1 MSSPKP
7 PPKPE
12 STVPHTVRNT
22 IPLPSSTGNPNSI
35 AAQYARAKA
44 LQDARD
50 QKDREKVAG
59 LLKDAGLGDGTAGGG
74 VLGKKKS
81 VVERLSE
88 RKVVRWK
95 GEWSWVAA
103 FFCWVF
109 FIHASGIY
117 FFTKG
122 FLLTRLVLE
131 EKSSCP
137 SPPIAP
143 HNTFKGSGTPEAGC
157 WHPKTFEKAVV
168 IVIDALRYDFTIP
181 FANTTET
188 GPAQAFHNSLPFL
201 YETAVK
207 EPQNAFLLPFIA
219 DPPTTTLVRIKG
231 LTTGTLP
238 TFVEMGSNFGGE
250 AITEDNL
257 LMQLKDAGRRIVHL
271 GDDTWTAL
279 FPGYFEEGIS
289 RAYPSFDVWDLHT
302 LDNGVNEHIMPLLGK
317 EKKGAWDVMIAH
329 YLGVD
334 HAGHR
339 YGPNHPAMT
348 AKLAQMDGVLREVV
362 QRLDDD
368 TLLVVMGDHGMDG
381 KGDHGGES
389 DDEVQAALWMYS
401 KKGIFGRT
409 DPAFV
414 TPPENAK
421 IRPVNQIDLVPTL
434 ALLLGLPIPFSN
446 LGKPI
451 EEAFAG
457 KKGDAWENL
466 AAIARMTAA
475 GIKRYQAAYWQARGI
490 DESTLEGSPH
500 TLWETAETAL
510 AGAGKQHWKEGYMAF
525 SAFQAETLRICRSLW
540 ARFDVP
546 SMGLGIAI
554 LVGGVLALILFA
566 NSNADNGDAIDDP
579 ELDRKELQLELDAF
593 AKDSTFNDQDETTSR
608 TLVRGALLGTLLGA
622 AGGPAIFL
630 SVKPESLPNFILGVC
645 AVSGLVGVLYQE
657 MRRRMAFTS
666 PFPTTFWGWL
676 AVVFTVTQSIGFAS
690 NSYTIWED
698 SILLFFISTFGV
710 AAAVSSLRL
719 ENVPDRTLAVYHSVL
734 FVALGWAASFSKLC
748 REEQMPYC
756 RSTYY
761 ASSTSST
768 SAPWQLAI
776 PFLIAIILPS
786 IIKSYYTGSRSF
798 EGFAPAWISWV
809 FRGLLILSA
818 LFWTLDAADDG
829 EWLSSYI
836 PEGRLKSIRVPIAQT
851 IFAIALGVGCPAFL
865 YAPPCV
871 SISTTAAPSSPNA
884 QMTNSSGATV
894 TILGFANTHGTR
906 YCLLLINF
914 LLILLLVQKPMG
926 AGALSLMA
934 WQILSLVEIL
944 DLNAL
949 TSSPIGPIMLALLG
963 SFHFFKTGH
972 QATLSS
978 IQWESAFIPL
988 HSLVYPYSPILVG
1001 LNTYGAQI
1009 LAVIAVPLVVLWKQ
1023 KPRKTGI
1030 LRSVVA
1036 ALAWHLAYYAVIG
1049 LATTMWAGHLR
1060 RHLMLYRIFSPKFMS
1075 AAFVLLIVDVV
1086 GVVVALVGVRIN
1098 TVGVAEV
1105 FGWG

>member
-1 MSSPKP
+1 MSSSPKLP
-7 PPKPE
+7 PPQIA
-12 STVPHTVRNT
+12 RNT
-22 IPLPSSTGNPNSI
+22 IPKASSTGNPNSI

-50 QKDREKVAG
+50 AKDREKVEG
-59 LLKDAGLGDGTAGGG
+59 LLRDAGLGDGSGGAGGIG
-74 VLGKKKS
+74 IGGKKKS
-81 VVERLSE
+81 VVERLGE
-88 RKVVRWK
+88 MKGGRWK
-95 GEWSWVAA
+95 REWVWVGA
-103 FFCWVF
+103 FFAWIF

-122 FLLTRLVLE
+122 FLLARLVLE
-131 EKSSCP
+131 EKSTCSE
-137 SPPIAP
+137 SPIAL
-143 HNTFKGSGTPEAGC
+143 HNTFKGAGTPEAGC
-157 WHPKTFEKAVV
+157 WHPRTFEKAVV
-168 IVIDALRYDFTIP
+168 IVIDALRYDFTVP

-207 EPQNAFLLPFIA
+207 EPHNAFLLPFIA

-279 FPGYFEEGIS
+279 FPGYFEEEIS

-302 LDNGVNEHIMPLLGK
+302 LDNGVNENIMPLLGK
-317 EKKGAWDVMIAH
+317 EKRGAWDVMIAH

-348 AKLAQMDGVLREVV
+348 SKLQQMDGVLREVV
-362 QRLDDD
+362 QKLDDD

-401 KKGIFGRT
+401 KKGVFGRT

-414 TPPENAK
+414 TPPQNAK

-457 KKGDAWENL
+457 RKGNAWENL
-466 AAIARMTAA
+466 AAVARLTAA
-475 GIKRYQAAYWQARGI
+475 GIKRYQAAYWVARGI
-490 DESTLEGSPH
+490 DENTLEGSPH
-500 TLWETAETAL
+500 ALWGAAETAL
-510 AGAGKQHWKEGYMAF
+510 AGTGKQQMWKEGYVTF
-525 SAFQAETLRICRSLW
+525 SAFQEETLRICRSLW

-554 LVGGVLALILFA
+554 LAAGVLALILFA
-566 NSNADNGDAIDDP
+566 NSNADDGDTVDDP
-579 ELDRKELQLELDAF
+579 ELDRKELKLELDAF
-593 AKDSTFNDQDETTSR
+593 DKDSTFNDEDETTSR

-645 AVSGLVGVLYQE
+645 AVSGVVGVLYQE
-657 MRRRMAFTS
+657 MRRRMAFTN

-676 AVVFTVTQSIGFAS
+676 AVVFTVSQSIGFAS

-719 ENVPDRTLAVYHSVL
+719 ENIPDRTLAVYHSIL
-734 FVALGWAASFSKLC
+734 FIALGWVASFSKLC

-829 EWLSSYI
+829 EWFSSYI

-906 YCLLLINF
+906 YCLLIINF
-914 LLILLLVQKPMG
+914 LLLLLLVQKPMG

-934 WQILSLVEIL
+934 WQILSLVEVL

-949 TSSPIGPIMLALLG
+949 TTSPIGPIMLALLG

-988 HSLVYPYSPILVG
+988 HSITYPYSPMLVG

-1009 LAVIAVPLVVLWKQ
+1009 LAVIALPLVVLWKQ
-1023 KPRKTGI
+1023 KPRKKGI
-1030 LRSVVA
+1030 LKSVVA

-1086 GVVVALVGVRIN
+1086 GVLVALVGVRVN
-1098 TVGVAEV
+1098 TVGVADV